1 MAINSSRSI
10 SYVLVKRR
18 IIGFPVTIDSNTSK
32 DDDSL
37 CSRLP
42 MPDSV
47 RCRREEPQVWTW
59 RMAGSTADVGL
70 MMPQDKRRC
79 KLNDDD
85 A

>member
-10 SYVLVKRR
+10 SYVLVGRR
-18 IIGFPVTIDSNTSK
+18 IFGVSVTIDSNTPK
-32 DDDSL
+32 NDDLL
-37 CSRLP
+37 CSRSP
-42 MPDSV
+42 MPDLV
-47 RCRREEPQVWTW
+47 RCRTEGPQVWTW